1 MDGYLLIKEADGSKR
16 QALDK
21 NGNPTKNYIDVRE
34 SDRNKLI
41 FITTELASISQTVSD
56 GIACTSIV
64 TSTENGAAIFYQ
76 QVDDNGSKIY
86 MDANTIG
93 IHSDYFNLNN
103 SGLEMTG
110 NLLAKT
116 ENGIITAG
124 VIGNDTAGND
134 IRFFAGP
141 NHLLSPITKQKLI
154 RVKNTTNT
162 NDPSQIFVRYPSL
175 DKKTTGCYIGNTLE
189 VMGINDSYNYYANK
203 YQYSRTFEYNG
214 GTYYMWI
221 NIEADVDFTLAVLTT
236 ERDYTTNNLQ
246 YHNKDFSLTP
256 KIVTYL
262 KNDEEY
268 SHKDPD
274 NLTYIVAATSD
285 TIYVDDFYDAYVW
298 VLDSNSEGVSLYDYH
313 NSSNEQLDTNV
324 VIYTKSEN
332 VNINDEL
339 GIQLS
344 PTETSSYK
352 VIDVSPSPSDAI
364 EKSAFRVYEDGIF
377 EATKGKF
384 GCLEIGVEEWIATGT
399 NTSKLEGTIY
409 ENNDSGYLSPD
420 EISGLGP
427 NQYYTHYIQM
437 SPEIFQIDA
446 FRGNFEGVYDYEYVK
461 ILPLG
466 DSDRWDRSG
475 LVEIQ
480 ANSDESTAIF
490 VEQGTI
496 KSNHFRGIKEIAISS
511 ASGGHYSCPVETVMS
526 NLSGLNIAFIVSDK
540 TQFKFKFTKDINYE
554 GNVIYDL
561 DIYLNDMKILT
572 NGTGHF
578 ENSLTEVQKNSISVN
593 NNITSDSGIWKYKN
607 TYGYYENLFGC
618 YTSLFNK
625 ALQPSTLFIQLG
637 TNGNNGSIYLGNIKI
652 VG

>member
-1 MDGYLLIKEADGSKR
+1 MKE
-16 QALDK
+16 L
-21 NGNPTKNYIDVRE
+21 NYDC
-34 SDRNKLI
+34 
-41 FITTELASISQTVSD
+41 FSI
-56 GIACTSIV
+56 
-64 TSTENGAAIFYQ
+64 
-76 QVDDNGSKIY
+76 
-86 MDANTIG
+86 
-93 IHSDYFNLNN
+93 L
-103 SGLEMTG
+103 
-110 NLLAKT
+110 
-116 ENGIITAG
+116 
-124 VIGNDTAGND
+124 
-134 IRFFAGP
+134 P
-141 NHLLSPITKQKLI
+141 
-154 RVKNTTNT
+154 
-162 NDPSQIFVRYPSL
+162 
-175 DKKTTGCYIGNTLE
+175 
-189 VMGINDSYNYYANK
+189 
-203 YQYSRTFEYNG
+203 
-214 GTYYMWI
+214 
-221 NIEADVDFTLAVLTT
+221 T

-256 KIVTYL
+256 KIVTFL
-262 KNDEEY
+262 ADDKEY
-268 SHKDPD
+268 SHKDPN

-285 TIYVDDFYDAYVW
+285 TIYVDDFYDAYAW
-298 VLDSNSEGVSLYDYH
+298 VLDSNSEGVSLEDYY
-313 NSSNEQLDTNV
+313 NSLNEHLDTNV

-332 VNINDEL
+332 VTINDEL
-339 GIQLS
+339 GIQIS
-344 PTETSSYK
+344 ATETSSYK
-352 VIDVSPSPSDAI
+352 VIDVSPSLSEAI
-364 EKSAFRVYEDGIF
+364 KQSSFRVYEDGIF

-409 ENNDSGYLSPD
+409 ENDDSGYLSPD
-420 EISGLGP
+420 EISKLEP

-446 FRGNFEGVYDYEYVK
+446 FRGNFEGDYDHEYVK
-461 ILPLG
+461 IFPLG
-466 DSDRWDRSG
+466 NPDRWDISG

-490 VEQGTI
+490 VGQGTI
-496 KSNHFRGIKEIAISS
+496 ESDHFRGRKEIAISS

-540 TQFKFKFTKDINYE
+540 TQFKFKFTKDSDYK

-572 NGTGHF
+572 DGTGHF
-578 ENSLTEVQKNSISVN
+578 ENNLTEVQTNKISVN

-607 TYGYYENLFGC
+607 TLGYYENLFGC